1 MGRALLVTLVALLSF
16 TGVSHAKQGDTYGG
30 VKTGFMLISTSGVED
45 IIPIGL
51 NYGYEIKKNIS
62 IEGEFNYGLLG
73 GKWTPIAGAS
83 SIDFKIWTLA
93 GYAVYR
99 YDLDPK
105 IYLKGK
111 AGLLY
116 ENVTASTTFGGT
128 TYSATDSDI
137 GLSLGGGA
145 GFKLDSKTS
154 MEAELTII
162 ETDIKYL
169 SFGVIRK
176 F

>member
-1 MGRALLVTLVALLSF
+1 MKGTILVALAALLSF

-30 VKTGFMLISTSGVED
+30 VKTGFMLVNISGVED

-73 GKWTPIAGAS
+73 GKWTPIAGAPS
-83 SIDFKIWTLA
+83 VDFKIWTLA

-116 ENVTASTTFGGT
+116 ENLTASTSFGAS
-128 TYSATDSDI
+128 TYSATSSGI
-137 GLSLGGGA
+137 GLSFGGGG

-162 ETDIKYL
+162 ESDIMYL